1 MRWPRRWTGCSRC
14 LTGGRPSG
22 GRAAAGRSPCSR
34 RKRQPAATPSCIG
47 PRLTASPPS
56 EPRPPRGR
64 LSGPWFWAAQ
74 FVVGAAVALLV
85 GRTLVR
91 NWSAFR
97 SLHVALTPK
106 PVWIVLSVVVVFV
119 TYAIQVESWRRL
131 LSGWAQRLSYSRA
144 ARIWLV
150 VNLGRYIP
158 GKVWSVAGLVV
169 LAQRAGVETWAAGA
183 SAGAMQAVGIGTA
196 AALVAAATPGA
207 ASPLRL
213 SVALLVSIATIAFLA
228 WDRAAR
234 GVARLVGSAAQFR
247 PLPLAA
253 VAESAGLSLASW
265 ITYGVAFWLL
275 ARGLGLPGALPVAR
289 AAGVF
294 ALGYILGLL
303 ALFAPGGVGV
313 REVVL
318 IGLLTPALGGGGAVA
333 LSVASRILLTVTEV
347 VAPLCALLVTR
358 DVKEDVS
365 VRT

>member
-1 MRWPRRWTGCSRC
+1 MASV
-14 LTGGRPSG
+14 
-22 GRAAAGRSPCSR
+22 
-34 RKRQPAATPSCIG
+34 RKW
-47 PRLTASPPS
+47 L
-56 EPRPPRGR
+56 
-64 LSGPWFWAAQ
+64 WWALQ
-74 FVVGAAVALLV
+74 LAVAGV
-85 GRTLVR
+85 VARMVWEAIVK
-91 NWSAFR
+91 NWSEFR
-97 SLHVALTPK
+97 SLHVVLAPRPGWIALSA
-106 PVWIVLSVVVVFV
+106 LVVFV
-119 TYAIQVESWRRL
+119 TYAIQVESWRRVL
-131 LSGWAQRLSYSRA
+131 AGW
-144 ARIWLV
+144 
-150 VNLGRYIP
+150 RYIP

-183 SAGAMQAVGIGTA
+183 SAVAMQALGIGTA
-196 AALVAAATPGA
+196 AAVVAAATPGA

-333 LSVASRILLTVTEV
+333 LSVASRILLTLTEV
-347 VAPLCALLVTR
+347 AAPLGALLITR
-358 DVKEDVS
+358 AAKEDVS

>member
-1 MRWPRRWTGCSRC
+1 MRARSPGPLKNSPWTPSRGDWRRWPG
-14 LTGGRPSG
+14 
-22 GRAAAGRSPCSR
+22 SPCDGASTPPSSRSASRPCTARSR
-34 RKRQPAATPSCIG
+34 RS
-47 PRLTASPPS
+47 TAVPTV
-56 EPRPPRGR
+56 RKW
-64 LSGPWFWAAQ
+64 LWWALQ
-74 FVVGAAVALLV
+74 LAVASV
-85 GRTLVR
+85 VARMVWGAIVK
-91 NWSAFR
+91 NWGEFR
-97 SLHVALTPK
+97 SLHVSLAPRPGWIALSA
-106 PVWIVLSVVVVFV
+106 LVVFL
-119 TYAIQVESWRRL
+119 TYAIQVESWRRVL
-131 LSGWAQRLSYSRA
+131 AGGAQHLSYGRA
-144 ARIWLV
+144 ARSWRG

-183 SAGAMQAVGIGTA
+183 SAVAMQALGLGTA

-213 SVALLVSIATIAFLA
+213 AVAALVSLATIAFLA

-234 GVARLVGSAAQFR
+234 GVARLVGSTAQFR

-253 VAESAGLSLASW
+253 VAESVGLSLASW
-265 ITYGVAFWLL
+265 IAYGVAFWLL

-318 IGLLTPALGGGGAVA
+318 VGLLTPALGGGGAVA
-333 LSVASRILLTVTEV
+333 LSVASRILLTLTEV
-347 VAPLCALLVTR
+347 VAPLCALLIMR
-358 DVKEDVS
+358 DAKEDVS